1 MLNLVK
7 NVLKAV
13 ASMFAI
19 AGTIFFMGSL
29 MSRHTLAEMLAIQAL
44 GIGVLSGT
52 LATVFQRIK

>member
-1 MLNLVK
+1 
-7 NVLKAV
+7 
-13 ASMFAI
+13 MFAI